1 MEGDPPTRLLPWA
14 HPADIVRSHQ
24 KDEHCRG
31 LLRRHVCEAVEE
43 VVGHRRAS
51 RWLPSLALLSDVAYA
66 VASAAVAGRTLG
78 EEYCELLVV
87 TSGLRA
93 VSPERRLT
101 SALLAIFPPAVLAWL
116 APSSGGLRPGLSRLR
131 RRLQQGFIAIAK
143 AAPPVL
149 RLHLAIFYLT
159 GAFRHVSDRLT
170 GLQAL
175 SISERPYRQF
185 SYRPLGVLMIA
196 QLLGQTFAAF
206 IQWRKARSNA
216 ENDATAAAA
225 EFVVTAHGPTGG
237 SLSLVG
243 NGSSEGL
250 PTCRICMCPAE
261 HTTSTPCGHLF
272 CWDCIGSWCAAK
284 ASCPLC
290 RASAPP
296 QQLLPLLHYAAA
308 PLVTTQR

>member
-1 MEGDPPTRLLPWA
+1 MEGGPPPRLLPWA

-51 RWLPSLALLSDVAYA
+51 RWLPSLALLSDAAYA
-66 VASAAVAGRTLG
+66 VASAALAGRTLG
-78 EEYCELLVV
+78 EEYSELLVV
-87 TSGLRA
+87 TSGLRTA
-93 VSPERRLT
+93 SLCRRLT
-101 SALLAIFPPAVLAWL
+101 AALLAILTPAVLAWH
-116 APSSGGLRPGLSRLR
+116 APSSSSFRPGMSLLR
-131 RRLQQGFIAIAK
+131 RRLQQGCAAMAK
-143 AAPPVL
+143 TVPPAL

-175 SISERPYRQF
+175 SISERPCRQF

-196 QLLGQTFAAF
+196 QLLGQAFSAF
-206 IQWRKARSNA
+206 IQWRRACSNA
-216 ENDATAAAA
+216 DTDATAAAT

-237 SLSLVG
+237 SISLMG

-308 PLVTTQR
+308 A